1 MNELKEEL
9 LEANE
14 TIEVLVCE
22 ISELE
27 LECNKK
33 SKKIKKL
40 KNRIKEMEDADNSI
54 PCEWDIDKMLK
65 DLNELKDEVED
76 LNIKLNNANKTVA
89 LQMEGFDKMC
99 EAYEGQLSV
108 QDNEIKRLNVIINYL
123 ESRIRECESDME

>member
-40 KNRIKEMEDADNSI
+40 KNRIKEMEDAGAELFEDVLNI
-54 PCEWDIDKMLK
+54 EEMINEYEDRED
-65 DLNELKDEVED
+65 DLN
-76 LNIKLNNANKTVA
+76 NKLNNANRTVA

-99 EAYEGQLSV
+99 EQYEGRLSV
-108 QDNEIKRLNVIINYL
+108 KDNEIKRLNVIINYL
-123 ESRIRECESDME
+123 ESRIRDCEMEME

>member
-40 KNRIKEMEDADNSI
+40 KNRIKEMEDAGAELFEDV
-54 PCEWDIDKMLK
+54 
-65 DLNELKDEVED
+65 LNIEEMINEYKVRVED
-76 LNIKLNNANKTVA
+76 LNNKLNHANKTVA

-99 EAYEGQLSV
+99 EQYEGQLSV

-123 ESRIRECESDME
+123 ESRMRECEIDME

>member
-1 MNELKEEL
+1 MKNELKEEL

-14 TIEVLVCE
+14 TIKVLVCE

-40 KNRIKEMEDADNSI
+40 KSRIKEMEDAGA
-54 PCEWDIDKMLK
+54 
-65 DLNELKDEVED
+65 ELFED
-76 LNIKLNNANKTVA
+76 VLNIEQMINEYEDREENLNNKLNNANRTVA

-99 EAYEGQLSV
+99 EQYEGQLSV

-123 ESRIRECESDME
+123 ESRIRECEN

>member
-40 KNRIKEMEDADNSI
+40 KSRIKEMEDTGAELFEDV
-54 PCEWDIDKMLK
+54 
-65 DLNELKDEVED
+65 LNIEDMINEYKVRVED
-76 LNIKLNNANKTVA
+76 LNNKLNHANKTVA

-99 EAYEGQLSV
+99 EHYEGQLKV
-108 QDNEIKRLNVIINYL
+108 QDSEINRLNVIINYL

>member
-40 KNRIKEMEDADNSI
+40 KNRIKEMEDAGAGLF
-54 PCEWDIDKMLK
+54 EDI
-65 DLNELKDEVED
+65 
-76 LNIKLNNANKTVA
+76 LNIEQN
-89 LQMEGFDKMC
+89 DK
-99 EAYEGQLSV
+99 
-108 QDNEIKRLNVIINYL
+108 
-123 ESRIRECESDME
+123 

>member
-40 KNRIKEMEDADNSI
+40 KNRIKEMEDAGAELFEDV
-54 PCEWDIDKMLK
+54 
-65 DLNELKDEVED
+65 LNIEQMINEYEVREED
-76 LNIKLNNANKTVA
+76 LNNKLNNANRTVA
-89 LQMEGFDKMC
+89 TQMEGFDKMC
-99 EAYEGQLSV
+99 EVYEGQLSV

-123 ESRIRECESDME
+123 ESRIREYEMDME